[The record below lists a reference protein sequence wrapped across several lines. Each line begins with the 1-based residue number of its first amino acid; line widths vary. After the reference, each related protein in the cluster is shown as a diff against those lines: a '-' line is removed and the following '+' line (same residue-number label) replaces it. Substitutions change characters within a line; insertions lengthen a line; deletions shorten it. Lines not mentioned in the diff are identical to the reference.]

1 MLGNLLVLDADG
13 VLLDYHSAYASAW
26 ARAFGLRPVL
36 TDPQAYWPLERWGVA
51 HLSGARLAAL
61 RTKFDEEFWSTVPA
75 QEGAVQACHDLVA
88 GGHEL
93 VCVSALREEFAQA
106 RLANLK
112 AHGFPIE
119 IVIATGSD
127 VTQRSP
133 KASAIEKLRPVA
145 FVDDF
150 LPYHRGVPP
159 TVHKALIRREEN
171 GSPNVGPELSN
182 VDSQHL
188 NLKAFAQWW
197 LAGGTAQSTHPGEKT

>member
-1 MLGNLLVLDADG
+1 
-13 VLLDYHSAYASAW
+13 
-26 ARAFGLRPVL
+26 
-36 TDPQAYWPLERWGVA
+36 
-51 HLSGARLAAL
+51 
-61 RTKFDEEFWSTVPA
+61 
-75 QEGAVQACHDLVA
+75 LVA

-106 RLANLK
+106 RLRNLK

-127 VTQRSP
+127 VTQQSP
-133 KASAIEKLRPVA
+133 KASAIEKLKPVA

-159 TVHKALIRREEN
+159 TVHRALIRREEN
-171 GSPNVGPELSN
+171 GSPNVGPELDN

-188 NLKAFAQWW
+188 NLRAFAQWW
-197 LAGGTAQSTHPGEKT
+197 LAGGATKSTHPGEKT